1 MNMEYGT
8 TSAEDWGSY
17 SKYDNMGIRT
27 RAQVKELVKNSKIK
41 SIIEYSDFKNLV
53 VEIVKNNKVYK
64 SYLIMAIIEIY
75 FVDQSQ
81 KIDCSCGVDK
91 IRYDYINSK
100 IMQFTYNNILEPYV
114 KGEVLKLKVQKT
126 ISNIEA
132 KVVPPQYNWV
142 EESGGIS
149 QEDMDHLV
157 LTLKIRR
164 EHKKYQVANE
174 ELHIKHH
181 RRNKAKYEQK
191 IVIGDLT

>member
-27 RAQVKELVKNSKIK
+27 RAQVKLLVKKSKIVYIAYYDFYKLVIEVVKDNRVFK
-41 SIIEYSDFKNLV
+41 SH
-53 VEIVKNNKVYK
+53 
-64 SYLIMAIIEIY
+64 LIMAIVERY
-75 FVDQSQ
+75 FMSQPQ
-81 KIDCSCGVDK
+81 KIDYSCGEGKEYYDFVDNRLK
-91 IRYDYINSK
+91 ELYGDV
-100 IMQFTYNNILEPYV
+100 LEPYV